1 MRVLGLDSGLFA
13 PFIVPTDRRRQ
24 DHARRFDARS
34 VRSYLGKNF
43 LVDGRDLHDDVAA
56 WQRNIGYVRQDV
68 YLMDDNIRRN
78 VAFGLPD

>member
-1 MRVLGLDSGLFA
+1 MLGLF
-13 PFIVPTDRRRQ
+13 VPTSGRI
-24 DHARRFDARS
+24 
-34 VRSYLGKNF
+34 